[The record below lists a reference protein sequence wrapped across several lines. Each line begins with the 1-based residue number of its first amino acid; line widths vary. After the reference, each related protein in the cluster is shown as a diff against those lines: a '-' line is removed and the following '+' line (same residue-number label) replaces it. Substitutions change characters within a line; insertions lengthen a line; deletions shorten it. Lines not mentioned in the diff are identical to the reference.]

1 MNFIIVFIGAG
12 LGGSL
17 RYFISDFTSKNLPV
31 YFPFG
36 TLIVNLFGSLLL
48 GFLIFGLDEKE
59 LISQRLK
66 LFLGIGFCGGF
77 TTFSTFSY
85 ETFYL
90 LKETQFLLATANIFL
105 NVVTTLVGIY
115 IAYLIKIKLYFKS

>member
-1 MNFIIVFIGAG
+1 MNYLIVFLGAG

-17 RYFISDFTSKNLPV
+17 RYFISDYTSKNFPV

-36 TLIVNLFGSLLL
+36 TLIVNILGSLIL

-59 LISQRLK
+59 LLNHKLK
-66 LFLGIGFCGGF
+66 LLLGIGFCGGL

-90 LKETQFLLATANIFL
+90 LKETQFLLATTNIFL
-105 NVVTTLVGIY
+105 NLITTLVGIY
-115 IAYLIKIKLYFKS
+115 IAYLIVR

>member
-1 MNFIIVFIGAG
+1 MNYFIVFIGAG

-17 RYFISDFTSKNLPV
+17 RYFISDYTSKNLPI

-36 TLIVNLFGSLLL
+36 TLIVNILGSMIL

-59 LISQRLK
+59 LLNQKLK
-66 LFLGIGFCGGF
+66 LLLSIGFCGGL

-90 LKETQFLLATANIFL
+90 LKDTQFLLASANIFF
-105 NVVTTLVGIY
+105 NIVTTIVGIY
-115 IAYLIKIKLYFKS
+115 IAYLIVR